1 MIPFKCKSTIENR
14 NRREFLTATACSV
27 GIASGIMPSITISAG
42 EPPAL
47 ELGDNTIQVISDGVM
62 HLPVSMVLPEELINP
77 VVRDDYL
84 KSHNLGPERLSQDCN
99 ITLLQQKDKTII
111 FDVGAGPNFMPTTG
125 KLYEELEAR
134 GIDPLD
140 VTDVV
145 FTHAHPD
152 HLWGLMDDFD
162 EPLFANAQYHLHK
175 NEWEYWLNDNTL
187 NNTPDN
193 RKAFVVGAQNRL
205 PLIKDNLTLF
215 DYGQEVLPNV
225 EAVDTA
231 GHTPGHTSFAIHGG
245 SDSVMLLGDA
255 LTNQYFAFE
264 QPKWRL
270 AMDQNPELAVSTRL
284 RLLERLAAD
293 KQRIIGFHLPYPGT
307 GMVERNGS
315 VYRYVA

>member
-1 MIPFKCKSTIENR
+1 MMPFNKKQTIENR
-14 NRREFLTATACSV
+14 DRREFLTATACGL
-27 GIASGIMPSITISAG
+27 GIASGIVSSIALSA
-42 EPPAL
+42 EETPAI

-62 HLPVSMVLPEELINP
+62 HLPVSMILPEELINP
-77 VVRDDYL
+77 TERDDFL

-125 KLYEELEAR
+125 KLYEELGAR

-162 EPLFANAQYHLHK
+162 EPLFANAQYHLNK
-175 NEWEYWLNDNTL
+175 KEWEYWLDDNTL
-187 NNTPDN
+187 NSTPDD

-205 PLIKDNLTLF
+205 PLLKDTLTLF
-215 DYGQEVLPNV
+215 DYGQEILPNV

-245 SDSVMLLGDA
+245 TESLMLLGDA
-255 LTNQYFAFE
+255 LTNQFIAFE

-270 AMDQNPELAVSTRL
+270 AMDQNQELAISNRL
-284 RLLERLAAD
+284 RLLDRMATD
-293 KQRIIGFHLPYPGT
+293 KQRIIGFHLPHPGT

-315 VYRYVA
+315 AYRYVA

>member
-1 MIPFKCKSTIENR
+1 MNHSSKNSIENTK
-14 NRREFLTATACSV
+14 RREFMLSAALGTSV
-27 GIASGIMPSITISAG
+27 VSGLITHRSAQANS
-42 EPPAL
+42 PPVL
-47 ELGDNTIQVISDGVM
+47 NIGDNTLHVISDGYM
-62 HLPVSMVLPEELINP
+62 QLPVSMVLPDDMIEPSL
-77 VVRDDYL
+77 RDEYL
-84 KSHNLGPERLSQDCN
+84 NSHNLGLQTLSQDCN
-99 ITLLQQKDKTII
+99 ITLLQQENRTII

-125 KLYEELEAR
+125 KLYEELESR

-162 EPLFANAQYHLHK
+162 EHLFANAQYHLHK
-175 NEWEYWLNDNTL
+175 KEWEYWLNDNTL

-205 PLIKDNLTLF
+205 PLLEDKLTLF

-225 EAVDTA
+225 ESVDTA

-245 SDSVMLLGDA
+245 SESVMLLGDA
-255 LTNQYFAFE
+255 LTNQFIAFD
-264 QPKWRL
+264 QPKWRM
-270 AMDQNPELAVSTRL
+270 AMDQDPDLAVTTRL
-284 RLLERLAAD
+284 RLLERMTNEQQ
-293 KQRIIGFHLPYPGT
+293 KIIGFHLPYPGT
-307 GMVERNGS
+307 GMVERNGK

>member
-1 MIPFKCKSTIENR
+1 MTESNNNPTIENKK
-14 NRREFLTATACSV
+14 RREFLTAATCGA
-27 GIASGIMPSITISAG
+27 GIATGLIPSIVVSDESST
-42 EPPAL
+42 L
-47 ELGDNTIQVISDGVM
+47 TLGDNAIQVISDGVI

-77 VVRDDYL
+77 DVRDDYL
-84 KSHNLGPERLSQDCN
+84 KSHGIGPERLSQDCN
-99 ITLLQQKDKTII
+99 ITLLQQQDKTII

-134 GIDPLD
+134 GIDPAD

-152 HLWGLMDDFD
+152 HLWGLIDDFD
-162 EPLFANAQYHLHK
+162 EPLFANAQYHLHTK
-175 NEWEYWLNDNTL
+175 EWDYWLDDNTL
-187 NNTPDN
+187 SNTPDN

-205 PLIKDNLTLF
+205 PLLKDKLTLF

-245 SDSVMLLGDA
+245 SESIMLLGDA
-255 LTNQYFAFE
+255 LTNQYIAFE
-264 QPKWRL
+264 QPKWRT

-284 RLLERLAAD
+284 KLLDRMAGD
-293 KQRIIGFHLPYPGT
+293 KQKIIGYHLPYPGM

-315 VYRYVA
+315 AYRYIA